1 MAGYVVTGPLAVVKD
16 PAGKVRYF
24 YTGAAIP
31 GDISAD
37 QLKLLTERGLISKV
51 ADPAPGFAELKEALS
66 KDESSETGAANGSGS
81 VERPAQVAAKPL
93 WVEYAVSRGM
103 SREEA
108 ESETMT
114 KQKLID
120 AFPPE

>member
-37 QLKLLTERGLISKV
+37 QLERLTARGLISKV
-51 ADPAPGFAELKEALS
+51 AAPTPIDEDLRAAL
-66 KDESSETGAANGSGS
+66 DAGSTE
-81 VERPAQVAAKPL
+81 VQRPAQVAAKPL
-93 WVEYAVSRGM
+93 WVDYAVSRGLDRGTAEAM
-103 SREEA
+103 SKA
-108 ESETMT
+108 E
-114 KQKLID
+114 LID